1 MNLLRENK
9 LNKEEILELFEEIS
23 ELFDVSKA
31 NSINF
36 YKFGGLDVLSRI
48 ILKETDI
55 ELRTFA
61 SRLFSSLLGN
71 NLNMQKSAGR
81 DGAVN
86 FAAVIEIE
94 KDPAVKDLF
103 LSCFSAFLKAENF
116 DGKRLYIT
124 KFDGLKQLSQ

>member
-36 YKFGGLDVLSRI
+36 YKFGGLDILVGI

-71 NLNMQKSAGR
+71 NLDMQKSAGR

-86 FAAVIEIE
+86 LAAAIGIEN
-94 KDPAVKDLF
+94 DPVVKDLY
-103 LSCFSAFLKAENF
+103 LSCFSAFLKSENF

-124 KFDGLKQLSQ
+124 KFSGLKQLSQ